1 MRTRTVCVAV
11 ALISYGAPVIGQT
24 VPGSNETR
32 VGDVGSQV
40 TRRPLGRDLP
50 VYRPPND
57 PSVPSGPRMADDPT
71 GQLRLRDVLA
81 LALMQSPE
89 LGAFAWELRAREA
102 RILQAGQRP
111 NPVVTALVQDLGGP
125 AGLTGAADP
134 IQTQTTIE
142 LSQVIELGG
151 KRTARQTL
159 AAASRDL
166 AAWDYETARIDVL
179 TRATKAYLDV
189 LASQDAV
196 ALAEQTTT
204 VIEQVQQ
211 TVGVRVT
218 AGVVSPIEQTRAD
231 VAVAV
236 VRLESVRARRA
247 LDAARLQLAAAWG
260 GNSARFQSVL
270 GDLAVRPPLPT
281 LVALQD
287 RVAQSP
293 ELARWA
299 AELTQ
304 REAALA
310 VERSKTVPDVALIGG
325 YRRYSQID
333 SNAWVV
339 GASVQLPLFDRNRG
353 AIQEARDRFGKVAEE
368 QRAAQTRVTTSL
380 AEAYRALSSA
390 NDDLS
395 ALSAG
400 VLPGARSAFEAV
412 SEGYRLGRFGYL
424 EVLEA
429 QRTLVG
435 AGSQFLRSL
444 AEYHK
449 AATDVE
455 RLIGEPLVAP
465 ANAPT
470 TPGNE

>member
-1 MRTRTVCVAV
+1 
-11 ALISYGAPVIGQT
+11 
-24 VPGSNETR
+24 
-32 VGDVGSQV
+32 
-40 TRRPLGRDLP
+40 
-50 VYRPPND
+50 
-57 PSVPSGPRMADDPT
+57 MADDPT